1 MYKIETA
8 RFNHDSGFF
17 EFSIVYPDGTINGSA
32 ILNSIENLMLVQNL
46 NDNFGVFIENNTL
59 ELEVDDIIKITETD
73 SDLSNNPEPYYIRHI
88 LKYESGFLLDIYD
101 DNGDRLSLEDGLSG
115 KIQLSKSNYTTN
127 YKFDTDLTGFG
138 DMLEKKVS
146 KINRKGS
153 VLKLKDKSDIR
164 SIYPM
169 LDEFGYTFTDFF
181 VFKGTFDFN
190 YHIETYGSEGESEG
204 LLDVNDLV
212 KSFNLGKK

>member
-1 MYKIETA
+1 LVLVK
-8 RFNHDSGFF
+8 
-17 EFSIVYPDGTINGSA
+17 
-32 ILNSIENLMLVQNL
+32 NLH
-46 NDNFGVFIENNTL
+46 DNFGIFIESNTL
-59 ELEVDDIIKITETD
+59 ELEIGDIVKITETD
-73 SDLSNNPEPYYIRHI
+73 CDLSNNPEPYYIKSI
-88 LKYESGFLLDIYD
+88 SEYEIGFLLDIYD
-101 DNGDRLSLEDGLSG
+101 DNDERVCLEDGYNG
-115 KIQLSKSNYTTN
+115 KVQLSKSSYTDN
-127 YKFDTDLTGFG
+127 YKFNTDLTGFG

-153 VLKLKDKSDIR
+153 VLKLKDKTDIR